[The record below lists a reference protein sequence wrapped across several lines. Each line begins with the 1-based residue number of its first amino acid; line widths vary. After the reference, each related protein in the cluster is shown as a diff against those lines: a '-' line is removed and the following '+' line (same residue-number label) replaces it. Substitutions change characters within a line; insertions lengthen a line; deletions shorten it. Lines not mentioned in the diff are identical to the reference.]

1 MSSARTVGNRYQIG
15 ERLGGGG
22 MGEVYSALDLDY
34 DPPREVVIKTI
45 RDASDPV
52 TLELFKRECA
62 VLMSFTHPN
71 VIEIYATGDSGDRNE
86 PKPFFVMAKL
96 QGHTL
101 AELIENSPQDLT
113 VQRTI
118 EIIAQV
124 CRGLHAAHEK
134 GLVHRDI
141 KPSNIFV
148 LQDDSVKV
156 IDFGVAHL
164 ASTETYG
171 GPKGTLYYMAP
182 EQFEGKP
189 VTAATDVFSLGVV
202 CFEALTRR
210 RPFVGASTNEIRA
223 ALMNSCPPAVSSLNP
238 AVSAALSQ
246 VIHASM
252 AKRPHNRFASAREF
266 GECLKKA
273 LRNEPI
279 ERFEPGKLQLRLSR
293 VEKALEASQFEVAG
307 EILSEIEEEGY
318 LHPTVSELRRQVDL
332 ALRNRDIRQFL
343 ESARRF
349 EEQEEYALALQKVQ
363 DALQLE
369 AANAEALELR
379 AAIEAKRSS
388 QQISNWLTLA
398 QKHLSNCAFEPA
410 REAVSAVL
418 HILPTDATALRLMTE
433 ISRVEQ
439 EVVRKREEKDRFF
452 DSAVELR
459 KKGDLTAALS
469 RLQRVLELDRE
480 APDPVQ
486 PERGA
491 IFQKFYNEVRSESEA
506 IRNALDEAKKHLV
519 AKDYTQADSICD
531 SFLEKY
537 ANHALFQALKYDIGE
552 HQRQDLSAYIAE
564 IDREAAAE
572 PDLERKA
579 RILEEALARY
589 PGETHFERALK
600 GINARR
606 DLINGLVSQARNLE
620 ERGQYTEA
628 IEKWETLRSIYK
640 QLPGLDVEVD
650 RIRRCLE
657 QHARSE
663 SKARWDERI
672 EGAINAG
679 EYVRAL

>member
-1 MSSARTVGNRYQIG
+1 MSLARPAGNRYQIG

-52 TLELFKRECA
+52 TLDLFKRECA

-71 VIEIYATGDSGDRNE
+71 VIEIYATGDSGDRNG
-86 PKPFFVMAKL
+86 PRPFFVMAKV
-96 QGHTL
+96 QVHTL
-101 AELIENSPQDLT
+101 AELIENSLQDLT

-118 EIIAQV
+118 EIIVQV
-124 CRGLHAAHEK
+124 CRGLQAAHEK

-164 ASTETYG
+164 ASTETIG
-171 GPKGTLYYMAP
+171 AKGTLYYMAP

-210 RPFVGASTNEIRA
+210 RPFAGANPNEIRA
-223 ALMNSCPPAVSSLNP
+223 AIMKSCPPAVSSMNP
-238 AVSAALSQ
+238 AVSATLSQ

-252 AKRPHNRFASAREF
+252 AKKPHNRFASAREF

-279 ERFEPGKLQLRLSR
+279 DRFEPGRLQLRLSR

-318 LHPTVSELRRQVDL
+318 LHPSVSELRRQVDL

-343 ESARRF
+343 KSARRF
-349 EEQEEYALALQKVQ
+349 EAQEEYTLALQKVQ

-369 AANAEALELR
+369 ATNTEALDLR
-379 AAIEAKRSS
+379 STIEAKRSS
-388 QQISNWLTLA
+388 QQIGNWLNLA
-398 QKHLSNCAFEPA
+398 QKHLSNLAFEPA
-410 REAVSAVL
+410 REAVSSVL
-418 HILPTDATALRLMTE
+418 HMLPTDKNALLLLTE
-433 ISRVEQ
+433 INRVEQ
-439 EVVRKREEKDRFF
+439 EVLRKREEKERFF

-480 APDPVQ
+480 APDPLQ
-486 PERGA
+486 PEQGA
-491 IFQKFYNEVRSESEA
+491 YFQKFYNEVRTESES
-506 IRNALDEAKKHLV
+506 IRNALDEAKKELEEKNY
-519 AKDYTQADSICD
+519 ASADHICAA
-531 SFLEKY
+531 FLGKY
-537 ANHALFQALKYDIGE
+537 PNHALFQALKFDIGE
-552 HQRQDLSAYIAE
+552 RQR
-564 IDREAAAE
+564 
-572 PDLERKA
+572 
-579 RILEEALARY
+579 LA
-589 PGETHFERALK
+589 
-600 GINARR
+600 
-606 DLINGLVSQARNLE
+606 
-620 ERGQYTEA
+620 
-628 IEKWETLRSIYK
+628 
-640 QLPGLDVEVD
+640 
-650 RIRRCLE
+650 
-657 QHARSE
+657 
-663 SKARWDERI
+663 
-672 EGAINAG
+672 
-679 EYVRAL
+679 